1 MKKIDQPERT
11 AGRAS
16 AVPQGF
22 PHPEPVSDH
31 PRIRPVFLPFAG
43 CPSRCSFCNQNA
55 VTGNPP
61 RSLDEIY
68 RSLEAELEA
77 DQRPMELAFYGGTF
91 TALPAPW
98 PRRFLDLAA
107 RLRALGRV
115 TRVRCST
122 RPDAVGPGVLAMLAD
137 NGLDLV
143 ELGIQSFHGPCLAA
157 TRRGYDAATA
167 LDACE
172 RVRRAGFALGVQLMP
187 GMPMQ
192 NRLVFDEDVRLAVEL
207 APECARLYPCTVLS
221 GTSMAEDWEAG
232 RYRPWPLEAT
242 VEALGAALLRLW
254 DAGVHVIRMGL
265 PPEPGLGAQVLAGPM
280 HPALGQLARSEALY
294 HHIARR
300 FAAEP
305 EPLRSLTAPERY
317 RSDLL
322 GHKRCMVP
330 RYAALGLGEEALRFD
345 RGEMFRFGR

>member
-1 MKKIDQPERT
+1 MRKNDHPERA

-16 AVPQGF
+16 GVPQGF
-22 PHPEPVSDH
+22 PHPEPVSGR

-43 CPSRCSFCNQNA
+43 CPSRCSFCNQHA

-68 RSLEAELEA
+68 HSLEAELEA

-98 PRRFLDLAA
+98 PRRFLELAA
-107 RLRALGRV
+107 RLRASGRV

-122 RPDAVGPGVLAMLAD
+122 RPDAVSPGILTLLAD
-137 NGLDLV
+137 HGLDLV
-143 ELGIQSFHGPCLAA
+143 ELGIQSFHDPCLLA

-172 RVRRAGFALGVQLMP
+172 RVRGAGFDLGLQLMP

-192 NRLVFDEDVRLAVEL
+192 NRMVFDEDVRQAVEV
-207 APECARLYPCTVLS
+207 APECVRLYPCTVLD
-221 GTSMAEDWEAG
+221 GTPMAMDWEAG
-232 RYRPWPLEAT
+232 RYPPWTLEAT

-254 DAGVHVIRMGL
+254 DAGIHVIRMGL
-265 PPEPGLGAQVLAGPM
+265 PPEPGLGAHVLAGPT

-294 HHIARR
+294 HYIARC

-305 EPLRSLTAPERY
+305 EAPASLTAPERY

-322 GHKRCMVP
+322 GHKRCMIP
-330 RYAALGLGEEALRFD
+330 RYAALGLAEESLHFD
-345 RGEMFRFGR
+345 GGDTFRFGR